1 MNNKIKCSTGDK
13 AFTVINTVFMV
24 LVCIVMLYPMYYI
37 LVGSL
42 CNAQMLMRHKGILLY
57 PFGMNFEAYKMAFQ
71 NPMILRGYANTIF
84 VVAVS
89 LVVNLLLTSIGAY
102 FLSRKNVLFQKP
114 VMISIVIT
122 MFITGGIIPF
132 YFTISDLHLYDS
144 LWSLIFPTA
153 ISTFNLIIMRV
164 SFSSL
169 PDSLEESAKID
180 GAGHIRILFSI
191 ILPVSKAII
200 AVICLYYA
208 VQHWNS
214 WFNALLFLNTRE
226 KFPLQLIL
234 REILIQNDTNSM
246 ISNVGN
252 DEQAY
257 LSETVKYAVIVIA
270 TLPILCVYPFLQK
283 YFTKGVMVGAVKG

>member
-1 MNNKIKCSTGDK
+1 
-13 AFTVINTVFMV
+13 
-24 LVCIVMLYPMYYI
+24 
-37 LVGSL
+37 
-42 CNAQMLMRHKGILLY
+42 
-57 PFGMNFEAYKMAFQ
+57 
-71 NPMILRGYANTIF
+71 
-84 VVAVS
+84 
-89 LVVNLLLTSIGAY
+89 
-102 FLSRKNVLFQKP
+102 
-114 VMISIVIT
+114 MISIVIT

-226 KFPLQLIL
+226 KFPLQL
-234 REILIQNDTNSM
+234 M